1 MMTDAAAKPTY
12 ASSILKNYSQ
22 KLVTAEEAVT
32 VIKSNDN
39 VVIHSNC
46 AMPFKLIDAMVARK
60 DELENVKLF
69 HAMSVGKL
77 PYFEPGM
84 EKHFRHYATFMGG
97 EARKAFARGDADF
110 IPVYLYEVPLLF
122 STGIIKPNVALIHV
136 SPPDEHGFCSYG
148 VEVGITKSPAEK
160 AEIIIAQVNKQM
172 PRVLGDSFIH
182 ISKIKYILEL
192 DEPIPELPQSERNL
206 SPEWKDIYSKIGEN
220 IADLIEDGSTL
231 QLGIG
236 VIPDNVLKFLD
247 SKRDLGIHTEMF
259 ADGIIDLVE
268 KGIITN
274 SKKTIH
280 QGKMIAGFVLG
291 SQRLYNFIHN
301 NPMIEFHPQEYVNDP
316 FIISQNAKM
325 VAINSAIEI
334 DLTGQVCSDSIG
346 TKIYSG
352 FGGQVDFIR
361 GAARSKGGKPII
373 ALPSTTKDFSISR
386 IASVLKSGAG
396 VVTNRADVHYVV
408 TEYGVVQLHGK
419 SIRERTD
426 ALISIAHPKFRSE
439 LTEFAKKNNYI

>member
-22 KLVTAEEAVT
+22 KVVPADVAVS

-69 HAMSVGKL
+69 HALSVGKL

-84 EKHFRHYATFMGG
+84 EKHFRHYATFMGA
-97 EARKAFARGDADF
+97 EARKSFARGDADF

-122 STGIIKPNVALIHV
+122 STGIIKPQVSLIHI

-148 VEVGITKSPAEK
+148 VEVGITKSPTEK
-160 AEIIIAQVNKQM
+160 ADIIIAQVNKQM

-182 ISKIKYILEL
+182 ISKIKYIVEM

-206 SPEWKDIYSKIGEN
+206 SPEWMEIYSKIGEN
-220 IADLIEDGSTL
+220 IAGLIEDGSTL

-236 VIPDNVLKFLD
+236 IIPDNVLKFLE
-247 SKRDLGIHTEMF
+247 SKKDLGIHTEMF

-274 SKKTIH
+274 SKKTLH
-280 QGKMIAGFVLG
+280 PGKMIAGFVLG
-291 SQRLYNFIHN
+291 SKKLYNFIHN

-316 FIISQNAKM
+316 FVISQNANM
-325 VAINSAIEI
+325 VAINSAIEV

-386 IASVLKSGAG
+386 IASVLNLGAG

-408 TEYGVVQLHGK
+408 TEYGTVQLHGK
-419 SIRERTD
+419 SIRERTN
-426 ALISIAHPKFRSE
+426 ALISIAHPKFRDE
-439 LTEFAKKNNYI
+439 LTEFAKLNNYI